1 MGREA
6 VVKNSK
12 SVKHVQNSES
22 RNCSSAAM
30 LASWTGAKNL
40 QTHKFDPAPA
50 VAGAAPPKN
59 QGNHEARR
67 TPGGAIMFK

>member
-6 VVKNSK
+6 LVKHSK

-40 QTHKFDPAPA
+40 AK
-50 VAGAAPPKN
+50 VLPPLRPLQK
-59 QGNHEARR
+59 EPMIRS
-67 TPGGAIMFK
+67 F